1 MPFMKP
7 LYQPRARAGAR
18 AQKLCYP
25 PRPMSS
31 NAGMSASQNSPA
43 ALPLPSPLSIRD
55 FRVYWIGQFVSLVG
69 MWTQMVAQGL
79 VITRL
84 TKSASIFAW
93 ISFLSSIPMALLI
106 MPAGVVADRFDR
118 RKILIV
124 TQVLLACVAFL
135 YAGLVM
141 GGQLT
146 LGRVELIA
154 MGAGVIAAFDFP
166 AQSAIVPQLVPPAL
180 IPRAIALNQAIFH
193 GSRFLGPVVAALLI
207 WQVGPSSAF
216 VANGLSYFAVIFS
229 LLIIKSR
236 VIPKMAADAAPAG
249 GAGTGAVLAPA
260 VARPPRKGG
269 MGEGF
274 AYVRKHPV
282 VLALI
287 GLTALVTMFAM
298 PVNIVFMPL
307 ICKQVFHA
315 SDAELG
321 IVMGGSGLGAVVG
334 TLLMMRVPAIA
345 RGKVIVAAV
354 VSATLGLVTLSFM
367 ESPYTAALVMLV
379 TSGSTALAMGLSAT
393 TIQVIV
399 PDALRGRVMGIYGMT
414 FVAIMPPFSL
424 LWGLVGDATSLH
436 TLVRALGLAF
446 GTTAMILLAATRI
459 WRMNPTGAAP
469 ESVPAAPPEAAA
481 DAG

>member
-1 MPFMKP
+1 MPSMKP

-84 TKSASIFAW
+84 TRSASIFAW

-124 TQVLLACVAFL
+124 TQMLLAGVAFL

-166 AQSAIVPQLVPPAL
+166 AQSAIVPQLVPPPM

-193 GSRFLGPVVAALLI
+193 GSRFLGPMVAALLI
-207 WQVGPSSAF
+207 WLVGPSSAF
-216 VANGLSYFAVIFS
+216 LANGLSYFAVIYS

-236 VIPKMAADAAPAG
+236 VIAKTAAADAGPA
-249 GAGTGAVLAPA
+249 AVAGAVGAKLP
-260 VARPPRKGG
+260 RPKRQGG

-345 RGKVIVAAV
+345 RGKAIMVAV
-354 VSATLGLVTLSFM
+354 VSATLGLITLSFM
-367 ESPYTAALVMLV
+367 HSPYTAALVMLV

-436 TLVRALGLAF
+436 TLVRALGIAF
-446 GTTAMILLAATRI
+446 GTTALSLLAATRI
-459 WRMNPTGAAP
+459 WRMNPTGAAA
-469 ESVPAAPPEAAA
+469 ESVPAAPPAAAA